1 MEIWMCNSGWLHAPS
16 SGAGCSFH
24 LKTTF
29 RLKSKN
35 PNAKTLLGLNYI
47 FPGNL
52 FIPNFIPQKQ
62 GLLVTAAEENARRY
76 FYILFGCKTCLPSR
90 FSLRIEFFRWE
101 NPTWAEPTASSLS
114 VKLQNSC
121 ISIFSFFSL
130 ALFVLCICWCG
141 EISSSYMSEWASH
154 ATHSRLK
161 NLSRAEE
168 RETIG
173 NFSVIWRRKINL
185 TSANKG

>member
-1 MEIWMCNSGWLHAPS
+1 MRRSFVSWIRIYINGCRSNDGKHVWVEAPVFRQWLRGPIKGGRIHNVMEIWMCNSGWLHAPS

-90 FSLRIEFFRWE
+90 FSLRIAFFRWE

-130 ALFVLCICWCG
+130 ALFCFVYLL
-141 EISSSYMSEWASH
+141 M
-154 ATHSRLK
+154 
-161 NLSRAEE
+161 
-168 RETIG
+168 
-173 NFSVIWRRKINL
+173 WRN
-185 TSANKG
+185 